1 MLKSCEHLNLHNTT
15 TCTRAMDRQS
25 LRTTLRAMD
34 TSQENGSKSQPK
46 KTTIGSFVRSTF
58 GFNAVP
64 LTTLVTITTVLLG
77 LVVYVST
84 SVTPPDVSE
93 AQKPLLDYAWRQLDD
108 ISQFPHPYFSHDN
121 DRVRG
126 AILKEVYALAASEHF
141 DGAQIEVDDSQ
152 TDIFIQKEDVFDK
165 SAPPGRLTYFE
176 GNNVVVRLSSKGSD
190 KSLGAILLS
199 AHFDSVPSSFG
210 VTDDGAGIATMLA
223 VLKHTLS
230 QEEGP
235 KRDIIFNFNNNE
247 EFGLLGAE
255 AFMHHPWAANVSA
268 FINLEGTGA
277 GGKAILFR
285 ASDYG
290 VASHY
295 TAASMPFA
303 SSVYQEGFSNGF
315 IHSQTDY
322 KVYTEGG
329 LRGLDIAF
337 YKPRALYHTKR
348 DNIAETT
355 REALNH
361 MLVNTID
368 VTQSMTEAE
377 SFEYADQHAVF
388 SDVAGYLFIIL
399 PLQYVFVISCLT
411 LLVGPIFVGLLFLLV
426 LRKQINA
433 GSEETILGG
442 WLRSIVSVVVSS
454 IATYFVV
461 ETLHLGNELF
471 VVRSFYTPL
480 FAGIGTFI
488 FVNYLLLGFFH
499 FVRPVCDQKLIILL
513 ELSVVLWALLLTS
526 VIHEATHKATGEY
539 HFLIL
544 YIVVAT
550 ASILGLFG
558 HLVSSSEVPNKF
570 VEGPE
575 DEEDTVDVS
584 EATEGTPLLP
594 ETNTESHGSID
605 PENQQEDQTLQKIAV
620 SMGYDWSIQFLL
632 VVPITFFVTFGLA
645 ASLLDGLHQTP
656 LESEKSADFVYT
668 VITAMSI
675 LIGITF
681 LPFVHK
687 LQVVVPLVLVGVAVT
702 ASFIHLLSPPF
713 SSDTPVKLRFV
724 QNINLDAGTSYA
736 SVLGRQGP
744 LQDVLQYIPSTDVHT
759 PNCTYRGDGV
769 ESCNYIAPRPWLIDG
784 EKAGDDL
791 KLLDVKVVPVN
802 ETSSGPFDRF
812 DGRFRIS
819 ALNNRG
825 CVLRFNTTRFQSGN
839 VASGVS
845 PVKMVTLRHNRFGK
859 TGKTTGSGGRFSMF
873 GWTRDPKT
881 GKDEFRSFMHGVDDV
896 TLHKLDWHDT
906 EYDIQLS
913 WIPRWYEVGDPEDEG
928 SDAIK
933 NRLGVTVTCSWSEYY
948 HPSSVVDEDGK
959 SRIMDKI
966 PAFSELNKFSPA
978 WSIWSNQ
985 GRGLVEVSKYVEL

>member
-1 MLKSCEHLNLHNTT
+1 
-15 TCTRAMDRQS
+15 MDAS
-25 LRTTLRAMD
+25 N
-34 TSQENGSKSQPK
+34 ENGSLHKGP

-58 GFNAVP
+58 GFNSVP

-77 LVVYVST
+77 LLVYVST
-84 SVTPPDVSE
+84 SVTPPDVTD
-93 AQKPLLDYAWRQLDD
+93 AQKPLLNYAWTQLGE
-108 ISQFPHPYFSHDN
+108 ISRYPHPYFSHDN
-121 DRVRG
+121 DRVRQH
-126 AILKEVYALAASEHF
+126 ILNEVYSLAGSSEHF
-141 DGAQIEVDDSQ
+141 EGAQIEVDDSQ

-165 SAPPGRLTYFE
+165 TAPPGKLTYFE
-176 GNNVVVRLSSKGSD
+176 GNNVVVRLSSKHSD

-223 VLKHTLS
+223 VLKHTLA
-230 QEEGP
+230 QTEGP

-255 AFMHHPWAANVSA
+255 AFMHHSWAKNVSA

-295 TAASMPFA
+295 SAAQMPFA

-337 YKPRALYHTKR
+337 YKPRALYHTRR

-355 REALNH
+355 KQALNH

-368 VTQSMTEAE
+368 VTQSMTD
-377 SFEYADQHAVF
+377 ADVFDHEDQPAVF
-388 SDVAGYLFIIL
+388 SDIGGYLFIIL
-399 PLQYVFVISCLT
+399 PLQYVFVVSCLT
-411 LLVGPIFVGLLFLLV
+411 LAVGPIFVGFLFLLV
-426 LRKQINA
+426 LRKQISA
-433 GSEETILGG
+433 GLSETILGG
-442 WLRSIVSVVVSS
+442 WLRSIVSVGVGAT
-454 IATYFVV
+454 ATYFVV
-461 ETLHLGNELF
+461 EALHLGNELYI
-471 VVRSFYTPL
+471 VRSFYTPL
-480 FAGIGTFI
+480 FAGLGTFI
-488 FVNYLLLGFFH
+488 FVNYVLLGFFH

-513 ELSVVLWALLLTS
+513 ELSVVLWALLLMS
-526 VIHEATHKATGEY
+526 VIHEATHRATGEY
-539 HFLIL
+539 HFLVL

-558 HLVSSSEVPNKF
+558 HLVTSTATTTSAVQGTG
-570 VEGPE
+570 V
-575 DEEDTVDVS
+575 EEDTVDAS
-584 EATEGTPLLP
+584 EATETSPLLP
-594 ETNTESHGSID
+594 ETNADSAAEPTSHGAIVD
-605 PENQQEDQTLQKIAV
+605 PENQQEDKTLQKIAV

-668 VITAMSI
+668 TITAMSV

-687 LQVVVPLVLVGVAVT
+687 LQVFVPIVVLGVAVT
-702 ASFIHLLSPPF
+702 ASFVHILSPPF
-713 SSDTPVKLRFV
+713 SSDAPAKMRFV
-724 QNINLDAGTSYA
+724 QNINLDEGTSFA
-736 SVLGRQGP
+736 NVLGRQG
-744 LQDVLQYIPSTDVHT
+744 VLQEVLEYIPSTDTHK
-759 PNCTYRGDGV
+759 PNCTSRGDGV
-769 ESCNYIAPRPWLIDG
+769 ENCNYVAPRPWLIDG
-784 EKAGDDL
+784 ERLSSDGDSSVGL
-791 KLLDVKVVPVN
+791 PSNLLEVNVVPVN

-812 DGRFRIS
+812 DGRFRIA

-825 CVLRFNTTRFQSGN
+825 CVLRFNTTRFQSGK
-839 VASGVS
+839 VETGVS
-845 PVKMVTLRHNRFGK
+845 PVKMVTLRHNRVGK
-859 TGKTTGSGGRFSMF
+859 TGITTGSGGRFSTY

-896 TLHKLDWHDT
+896 TLHKLDWEDP

-928 SDAIK
+928 KDGLK
-933 NRLGVTVTCSWSEYY
+933 NRLGVTVTCSWSEYL
-948 HPSSVVDEDGK
+948 HPTSIEDEHGQP
-959 SRIMDKI
+959 RIVDKI
-966 PAFSELNKFSPA
+966 PAFNELNDFSPA

>member
-1 MLKSCEHLNLHNTT
+1 
-15 TCTRAMDRQS
+15 MDRQS

-34 TSQENGSKSQPK
+34 ASNENGSLQKGP

-58 GFNAVP
+58 GFNSVP

-77 LVVYVST
+77 LLVYVST
-84 SVTPPDVSE
+84 SVTPPDVTD
-93 AQKPLLDYAWRQLDD
+93 AQKPLLNYAWAQLGE
-108 ISQFPHPYFSHDN
+108 ISRYPHPYFSHDN
-121 DRVRG
+121 DRVRQH
-126 AILKEVYALAASEHF
+126 ILNEVYGLAGSSEHF
-141 DGAQIEVDDSQ
+141 EGAQIEVDDSQ

-165 SAPPGRLTYFE
+165 TAPPGKLTYFE
-176 GNNVVVRLSSKGSD
+176 GNNVVVRLSSKHSD

-223 VLKHTLS
+223 VLKHTLA
-230 QEEGP
+230 QDEGP

-255 AFMHHPWAANVSA
+255 AFMHHPWAKNVSA

-295 TAASMPFA
+295 SAAQMPFA

-337 YKPRALYHTKR
+337 YKPRALYHTRR

-355 REALNH
+355 KQALNH

-368 VTQSMTEAE
+368 VTQSMTDADV
-377 SFEYADQHAVF
+377 FDHADQPAVF
-388 SDVAGYLFIIL
+388 SDIAGYLFIIL
-399 PLQYVFVISCLT
+399 PLQYVFVVSCLT
-411 LLVGPIFVGLLFLLV
+411 LAVGPIFVGFLFLLV

-433 GSEETILGG
+433 GLSETILGG
-442 WLRSIVSVVVSS
+442 WLRSIVSVGVGAT
-454 IATYFVV
+454 ATYFVV
-461 ETLHLGNELF
+461 EALHLGNELYI
-471 VVRSFYTPL
+471 VRSFYTPL
-480 FAGIGTFI
+480 FAGLGTFI
-488 FVNYLLLGFFH
+488 FVNYVLLGFFH

-513 ELSVVLWALLLTS
+513 ELSVVLWALLLMS

-558 HLVSSSEVPNKF
+558 HLVTSTATSTAVAQ
-570 VEGPE
+570 GTGL
-575 DEEDTVDVS
+575 EEDTVDAS
-584 EATEGTPLLP
+584 EATETSPLLP
-594 ETNTESHGSID
+594 EANPDSAAEPSSHGAIVD
-605 PENQQEDQTLQKIAV
+605 PENQQQPEDKTLQKIAV

-668 VITAMSI
+668 TISAMSV

-687 LQVVVPLVLVGVAVT
+687 LQVFVPIVVLGVAVT
-702 ASFIHLLSPPF
+702 ASFVHILSPPF
-713 SSDTPVKLRFV
+713 NSDAPAKMRFV
-724 QNINLDAGTSYA
+724 QNINLDEGTSFA
-736 SVLGRQGP
+736 NVLGRQG
-744 LQDVLQYIPSTDVHT
+744 VLQEVLEYIPSTDTHK

-769 ESCNYIAPRPWLIDG
+769 ETCNYVAPRPWLIDG
-784 EKAGDDL
+784 ERLSSDGDSSAGL
-791 KLLDVKVVPVN
+791 PSNLLEVKVVPVN

-812 DGRFRIS
+812 DGRFRIA

-825 CVLRFNTTRFQSGN
+825 CVLRFNTTRFQFGK
-839 VASGVS
+839 VETGVS
-845 PVKMVTLRHNRFGK
+845 PVKMVTLRHNRVGK
-859 TGKTTGSGGRFSMF
+859 TGVTTGSGGRFSTF

-896 TLHKLDWHDT
+896 TLHKLDWEDP

-928 SDAIK
+928 KDGLK
-933 NRLGVTVTCSWSEYY
+933 NRLGVTVTCSWSEYL
-948 HPSSVVDEDGK
+948 HPSSVVDEHGRP
-959 SRIMDKI
+959 RIVDKI
-966 PAFSELNKFSPA
+966 PAFNELNEFSPA

>member
-1 MLKSCEHLNLHNTT
+1 
-15 TCTRAMDRQS
+15 MDRQS

-34 TSQENGSKSQPK
+34 ASNENGSAKGAK
-46 KTTIGSFVRSTF
+46 KTTIGSFVRWTF
-58 GFNAVP
+58 GFNSVP

-77 LVVYVST
+77 LLVYVST
-84 SVTPPDVSE
+84 SVNPPDVTE
-93 AQKPLLDYAWRQLDD
+93 AQKPLLNYAWAQLGE
-108 ISQFPHPYFSHDN
+108 ISRYPHPYFSHDN
-121 DRVRG
+121 DRVRQH
-126 AILKEVYALAASEHF
+126 ILKEVYTLAGREHF
-141 DGAQIEVDDSQ
+141 EGAQIEVDDSQ

-165 SAPPGRLTYFE
+165 SAPPGKLTYFE
-176 GNNVVVRLSSKGSD
+176 GNNVVVRLSSKNSD

-223 VLKHTLS
+223 VLKHALA
-230 QEEGP
+230 QNEGP

-255 AFMHHPWAANVSA
+255 AFMHHPWAQNVSA

-295 TAASMPFA
+295 SAAEMPFA

-337 YKPRALYHTKR
+337 YKPRALYHTRR

-355 REALNH
+355 KNALNH

-368 VTQSMTEAE
+368 VTQSMTEAD
-377 SFEYADQHAVF
+377 SFDHADQPAVF
-388 SDVAGYLFIIL
+388 SDIGGYLFIIL
-399 PLQYVFVISCLT
+399 PLQYIFVISCLT
-411 LLVGPIFVGLLFLLV
+411 LAVGPIFVGFLFLLV

-433 GSEETILGG
+433 GTSETILGG
-442 WLRSIVSVVVSS
+442 WLRSIVSVLVSVV
-454 IATYFVV
+454 ATYFVV
-461 ETLHLGNELF
+461 ETLHLGNELY

-480 FAGIGTFI
+480 FAGLGTFI
-488 FVNYLLLGFFH
+488 FVNYVLLGFFH

-513 ELSVVLWALLLTS
+513 ELSVVLWALLLLS

-558 HLVSSSEVPNKF
+558 HLVTSTETSTF

-575 DEEDTVDVS
+575 DEEDTVDAS
-584 EATEGTPLLP
+584 EATETSPLLP
-594 ETNTESHGSID
+594 EASPDNAAPSIHGAVD
-605 PENQQEDQTLQKIAV
+605 PENQQEDKTLQKIAV

-668 VITAMSI
+668 TITAMSV

-687 LQVVVPLVLVGVAVT
+687 LQVFVPIVVVGVAVT
-702 ASFIHLLSPPF
+702 ASFVHILSPPF
-713 SSDTPVKLRFV
+713 SSNAPAKMRFV
-724 QNINLDAGTSYA
+724 QNINLDEGTSYA
-736 SVLGRQGP
+736 NVLGRQ
-744 LQDVLQYIPSTDVHT
+744 DVLQEVLEYIPSTDT
-759 PNCTYRGDGV
+759 FKPNCSSRGDGV
-769 ESCNYIAPRPWLIDG
+769 EICNYIAPRPWLIDG
-784 EKAGDDL
+784 EKVSSDGDFAGL
-791 KLLDVKVVPVN
+791 PTNLLDVKVVPVN

-812 DGRFRIS
+812 DGRFKIS

-825 CVLRFNTTRFQSGN
+825 CVLRFNTTRFKSGD
-839 VASGVS
+839 VETGVS
-845 PVKMVTLRHNRFGK
+845 PVKMVTLRHNRVGK
-859 TGKTTGSGGRFSMF
+859 TGITTGSGSRFSMF

-896 TLHKLDWHDT
+896 TLHKLDWEDP

-928 SDAIK
+928 NEALK
-933 NRLGVTVTCSWSEYY
+933 NRLGVTVTCSWAEYLD
-948 HPSSVVDEDGK
+948 PSSIVDEQG
-959 SRIMDKI
+959 RRRTMDKI
-966 PAFSELNKFSPA
+966 PAFTELNNFSPA